1 MTLLSGGSKMV
12 PHDEQKGQGIMTTKA
27 TSTAA
32 ERPWIIDFIIAV

>member
-27 TSTAA
+27 TAA
-32 ERPWIIDFIIAV
+32 ERPWIKSYFIFIV